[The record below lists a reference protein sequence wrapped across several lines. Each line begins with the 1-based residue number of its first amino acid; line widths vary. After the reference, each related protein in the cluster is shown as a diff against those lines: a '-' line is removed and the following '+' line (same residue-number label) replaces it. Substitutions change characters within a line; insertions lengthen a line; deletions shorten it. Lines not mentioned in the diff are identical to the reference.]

1 MPLLDK
7 LRIVVMIATG
17 LFLGACATSEVARE
31 ARLMADRGEYKQAI
45 EKVDQGLAKYPNDVE
60 LRTLRLSL
68 KEEVSARLIAMANA
82 ERLAGKPD
90 AAETTLRRLIS
101 IDPGN
106 ERAKGLL
113 VELDR
118 ERRVR
123 AAELEAARLAK
134 EGQPRSALSIV
145 EAALRDDP
153 RNPGLLRLQ
162 RDIETGLRRQDDSST
177 GRLADGNP
185 ISVEFRDANVRMIL
199 EALSRSTGVNFIVD
213 KDVRADLQ
221 ATIFLK
227 QARLE
232 DALAVITSSTQL
244 AMRVLNPTTVLVYS
258 NTPEKAREYQDLLIR
273 GFYLANA
280 DAKTTGNLLKTML
293 KLRDVFVDDK
303 LNLVVVRDTPEAV
316 RLAERLVAM
325 HDLGEPEV
333 MLEVEVLEV
342 KTTRLLEL
350 GIRYPDS
357 FTLTPLPPTA
367 GGQLTLNDL
376 RNLNSSSIGVSTPSV
391 TLNFKREVGDLNVLA
406 NPKIRARNREKARIL
421 IGDRLPVITSTS
433 TSTGFVSESVQ
444 YVDVG
449 IKLEVEPNV
458 YFDDDVA
465 IRVALEVSN
474 LVREIRTSTGT
485 LAYQIGTRSASTTL
499 RLKDGETQL
508 LAGLLSNAERSDGAR
523 IPGLGDIRGL
533 NRVFGSQRDASE
545 KTEIVLSITP
555 RLIRPAR
562 MPDANLNEF
571 WSGTDATLRLRPLGL
586 GSVEPVSATPA
597 AARDA
602 STALR
607 SASTATAE
615 RVAAAAAAAP
625 GPTVP
630 LNAAQRPPSAAAAL
644 FDGPTS
650 AKSGDIITVG
660 VRLSTDGGVRAL
672 PIQLKVDPEKF
683 QIVEVSEGNF
693 FRPSGGGSVFTR
705 HIDNATGH
713 VQVVAQRSGA
723 DGTAGDGVVL
733 NVRLKALAPGMSTV
747 EVVSANVLGIEGV
760 DPPLSLPPPL
770 AITVD

>member
-1 MPLLDK
+1 MKLLA
-7 LRIVVMIATG
+7 IARRS
-17 LFLGACATSEVARE
+17 FLSGSFLLLIACATSEVARTTRAMLDSGNYKSALE
-31 ARLMADRGEYKQAI
+31 TIDQAVARRPESI
-45 EKVDQGLAKYPNDVE
+45 E
-60 LRTLRLSL
+60 LRTLQRTIR
-68 KEEVSARLIAMANA
+68 EEVSVRLISQANA
-82 ERLAGKPD
+82 ERSAGRQD
-90 AAETTLRRLIS
+90 AAESTLRRLLALE
-101 IDPGN
+101 PGN
-106 ERAKGLL
+106 ERAQSLL

-118 ERRVR
+118 ERRTR
-123 AAELEAARLAK
+123 AAEDEAARLAR
-134 EGQPRSALSIV
+134 EGKARAALTVVEEALKDNPRSA
-145 EAALRDDP
+145 
-153 RNPGLLRLQ
+153 GLLKLQ
-162 RDIETGLRRQDDSST
+162 RDLELGIRRQAENST
-177 GRLADGNP
+177 GGLANTSP
-185 ISVEFRDANVRMIL
+185 ISLEFRDANVRMIF
-199 EALSRSTGVNFIVD
+199 EALSRTTGVNFIVD

-221 ATIFLK
+221 TTIFLK

-232 DALAVITSSTQL
+232 DALTVITGSTQL
-244 AMRVLNPTTVLVYS
+244 AMRILNPTTVLIYS

-293 KLRDVFVDDK
+293 KLREVFVDDK

-357 FTLTPLPPTA
+357 FTLTPLSPRP
-367 GGQLTLNDL
+367 GGQLTLDDL
-376 RNLNSSSIGVSTPSV
+376 RNLNSSTIGVTTPSI

-421 IGDRLPVITSTS
+421 IGDKLPVITSTA
-433 TSTGFVSESVQ
+433 TSTGFVSENVQ

-474 LVREIRTSTGT
+474 LVREVRTSTGT

-533 NRVFGSQRDASE
+533 NRVFGSQRDSSE

-571 WSGTDATLRLRPLGL
+571 WSGTDGSLRLRPFGL
-586 GSVEPVSATPA
+586 PQVDAGEPALASALQSDRPDSSRGSGGARQPAGAERAAFRAMEPVRRAPT
-597 AARDA
+597 RVV
-602 STALR
+602 
-607 SASTATAE
+607 AE
-615 RVAAAAAAAP
+615 LSAP
-625 GPTVP
+625 GRT
-630 LNAAQRPPSAAAAL
+630 
-644 FDGPTS
+644 
-650 AKSGDIITVG
+650 KSGETIVVDL
-660 VRLSTDGGVRAL
+660 RLSSDGGVRAL
-672 PIQLKVDPEKF
+672 PLQVKVDPQKF
-683 QIVEVSEGNF
+683 EIVEVSEGGF
-693 FRPSGGGSVFTR
+693 FKQSGGTTSFSKTVDKNDGR
-705 HIDNATGH
+705 
-713 VQVVAQRSGA
+713 VQAVPQRTDA
-723 DGTAGDGVVL
+723 DGAAGEGVVL
-733 NVRLKALAPGMSTV
+733 SLRLKALSPGTSSI
-747 EVVSANVLGIEGV
+747 EIVSASALGIEGV
-760 DPPLSLPPPL
+760 DAAVTLPQPVSVV
-770 AITVD
+770 ID